1 MAAIPAFH
9 PGKAVVEDA
18 AVEVPVNHLFHIG
31 SEKAILLGKA
41 IVIDPLQFFKMVL
54 YTLIILGVLWFA
66 GLVNGRCGGHFFNLF
81 QVDSF

>member
-9 PGKAVVEDA
+9 PGKAVVQDA
-18 AVEVPVNHLFHIG
+18 AVEVPVNHL
-31 SEKAILLGKA
+31 SYVRAEEAVLLGKA

-66 GLVNGRCGGHFFNLF
+66 RLVNGRCGGHFYNLF
-81 QVDSF
+81 QVGSF